1 MNIDHFDKRWMM
13 TFKVLMLPGT
23 NPYPIS
29 SLLAGMGMALGGQ
42 HFAHMGGGMDNF
54 QDTERRSSSI
64 AALRLKA
71 QEHSAAMHGILSAFA
86 K

>member
-1 MNIDHFDKRWMM
+1 
-13 TFKVLMLPGT
+13 
-23 NPYPIS
+23 
-29 SLLAGMGMALGGQ
+29 MGMALGGQ